1 MGCRA
6 YTVTRYE
13 KDFGDCLGFN
23 YDLDGFCEFVE
34 KLAIEFFIE
43 DDLVELNTN
52 ELLSLNPK
60 QLELNEEE
68 LELLRSLQ
76 EAAARATYAIDGY
89 FRIEWL

>member
-13 KDFGDCLGFN
+13 KDYGDCLGFN

-52 ELLSLNPK
+52 ELLSLNP
-60 QLELNEEE
+60 ELNEEE

-76 EAAARATYAIDGY
+76 EVAARATYAIDGY

>member
-1 MGCRA
+1 M
-6 YTVTRYE
+6 
-13 KDFGDCLGFN
+13 
-23 YDLDGFCEFVE
+23 E

-76 EAAARATYAIDGY
+76 EVAARATYAIDGY